1 MKKTIYNIRPEVKY
15 DSAVKVSY
23 SQFNMYKSCPLQWKL
38 NYVDGYKISEPSIH
52 TTFGTAMHNTIQ
64 LFLDTMYN
72 KSVKAA
78 NNIGLQSLF
87 KDFLVEEYATQKTN
101 NNNTHFSNPKEL
113 NDFYYDGINI
123 LDYFLKKR
131 SAYFSSRNCKLIGI
145 EIPVQVETD
154 TNHNVLFN
162 GFLDLVLEVN
172 NRIKIIDIKT
182 STKGWNTFKKKLEGD
197 QLRLYKRYFSKLYGH
212 DEDKIDIEY
221 FIVKRKLYE
230 DTDFPQKR
238 IQLYKPTHGSV
249 SMNRTNREFSN
260 FIKNAFLEDGSYNK
274 DAHYSANSSACRF
287 CPFKTNYELCPI
299 SKRVSK
305 E

>member
-1 MKKTIYNIRPEVKY
+1 MKKTIYNIRPEVNS

-162 GFLDLVLEVN
+162 GFLDLVLDY
-172 NRIKIIDIKT
+172 IKDIFLNYMDMMKI
-182 STKGWNTFKKKLEGD
+182 KLI
-197 QLRLYKRYFSKLYGH
+197 LNISLLNASYM
-212 DEDKIDIEY
+212 KILI
-221 FIVKRKLYE
+221 FLK
-230 DTDFPQKR
+230 
-238 IQLYKPTHGSV
+238 SV
-249 SMNRTNREFSN
+249 YNYTNRHMV
-260 FIKNAFLEDGSYNK
+260 LY
-274 DAHYSANSSACRF
+274 
-287 CPFKTNYELCPI
+287 L
-299 SKRVSK
+299 
-305 E
+305 